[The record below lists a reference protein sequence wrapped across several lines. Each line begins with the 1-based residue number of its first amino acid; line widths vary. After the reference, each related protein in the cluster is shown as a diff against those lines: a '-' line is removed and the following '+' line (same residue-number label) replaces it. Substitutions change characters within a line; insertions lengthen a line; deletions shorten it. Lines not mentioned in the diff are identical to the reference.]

1 MRRRCVV
8 AFIGIAGAGL
18 LAVSATGW
26 FTGLRINLTPSEP
39 LGLWR
44 IVGTNRPVARDDLV
58 FVCPPSTEVF
68 AHAFERGY
76 LHRGL
81 CPGGFAPLIKT
92 VAALPGQR
100 VETGANVVVD
110 GVPLAHSSIRAS
122 DGAGRALRSYA
133 GGIVPSGFVLLF
145 SPYETSY
152 DSRYFGP
159 VPANGVLGLAR
170 PLLVFDP

>member
-1 MRRRCVV
+1 MSPRRVV
-8 AFIGIAGAGL
+8 AFMGIAGAGL
-18 LAVSATGW
+18 LAVSTTGW
-26 FTGLRINLTPSEP
+26 FAGLRINLTPSEP

-44 IVGTNRPVARDDLV
+44 IVETDRPIARDDLV

-68 AHAFERGY
+68 VSAFKRGY
-76 LHRGL
+76 IRRGL

-92 VAALPGQR
+92 IAALAGQR
-100 VETGANVVVD
+100 VAAGANVAID
-110 GVPLAHSSIRAS
+110 GIPLAQSSIRAS
-122 DGAGRALRSYA
+122 DGAGRALQQYA
-133 GGIVPSGFVLLF
+133 GGIIPPGFVFLF

-159 VPANGVLGLAR
+159 VPETGVLGLAR

>member
-1 MRRRCVV
+1 MSPRRVV
-8 AFIGIAGAGL
+8 GFIGIAGAGL

-26 FTGLRINLTPSEP
+26 FAGLRINLTPSEP

-44 IVGTNRPVARDDLV
+44 IVGINRPVARDDLV
-58 FVCPPSTEVF
+58 FVCPPATPGF
-68 AHAFERGY
+68 AAAFERGY
-76 LHRGL
+76 LRRGL

-92 VAALPGQR
+92 VAALAGQR
-100 VETGANVVVD
+100 VETGVNVVID
-110 GVPLAHSSIRAS
+110 GAPLAHSSIRAS
-122 DGAGRALRSYA
+122 DGAGRALQPYA
-133 GGIVPSGFVLLF
+133 GGIVPPGFVFLF

-159 VPANGVLGLAR
+159 VPADGVLGLAR

>member
-1 MRRRCVV
+1 MSRRQVV
-8 AFIGIAGAGL
+8 VFIGIAGAGL
-18 LAVSATGW
+18 LAVSAAGW
-26 FTGLRINLTPSEP
+26 FAGLRINLTPSEP

-44 IVGTNRPVARDDLV
+44 IVSVKRPVARDDLV
-58 FVCPPSTEVF
+58 FVCPPPTAVF
-68 AHAFERGY
+68 ALAFERGY
-76 LHRGL
+76 LRRGL

-100 VETGANVVVD
+100 IEVAGNVV
-110 GVPLAHSSIRAS
+110 I
-122 DGAGRALRSYA
+122 DGAALTHSAVRARDGADRPLEPFA
-133 GGIVPSGFVLLF
+133 GGIVPAGFVFLT
-145 SPYETSY
+145 SPYEASY

>member
-1 MRRRCVV
+1 MSRRRVV
-8 AFIGIAGAGL
+8 AFIGIAGASL
-18 LAVSATGW
+18 LVLSAVGW
-26 FTGLRINLTPSEP
+26 FAGLRLNLTPSEP

-44 IVGTNRPVARDDLV
+44 IAAVNRPVARDDLV
-58 FVCPPSTEVF
+58 FVCPPLTPDL
-68 AHAFERGY
+68 AAAFERGY

-81 CPGGFAPLIKT
+81 CPGGLAPLIKT

-100 VETGANVVVD
+100 VETGPNVVID
-110 GVPLAHSSIRAS
+110 SAPLAHSSIRAS
-122 DGAGRALRSYA
+122 DGAGRALQPYA
-133 GGIVPSGFVLLF
+133 GGIVPPGFVFLF